1 MAHSALALAPTPAGW
16 QAWDVDLAEVD
27 DLDGVSELLRETAE
41 PATAVVLFVE
51 ENDEWFGIVRV
62 VGEED
67 PRVYLSDR
75 RATTTSDLASRV
87 FSDALAAPEPGEDDD
102 ESSRP
107 EIEPA
112 GDADLLA
119 DLGTSGDKLA
129 ELTAEEGLLPGDVIA
144 ALTEAAGALDVV
156 EALRGA

>member
-1 MAHSALALAPTPAGW
+1 
-16 QAWDVDLAEVD
+16 
-27 DLDGVSELLRETAE
+27 
-41 PATAVVLFVE
+41 
-51 ENDEWFGIVRV
+51 

-144 ALTEAAGALDVV
+144 ALTEAAGALEVV